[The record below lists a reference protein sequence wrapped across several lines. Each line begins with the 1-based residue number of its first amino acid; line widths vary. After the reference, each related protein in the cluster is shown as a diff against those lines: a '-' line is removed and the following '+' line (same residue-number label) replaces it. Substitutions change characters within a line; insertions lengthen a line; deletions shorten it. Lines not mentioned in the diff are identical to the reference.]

1 LTRENQKKVFE
12 MINNTE
18 GFEIPIYPSNGNF
31 VIIEID
37 DEEITPE
44 AISSCYAEHKIL
56 VRQGSYH
63 TKKFGNKFV
72 KVSLS
77 VPKEWVD
84 EFINLFPS
92 IISKSKNKTRN
103 IQLY

>member
-1 LTRENQKKVFE
+1 
-12 MINNTE
+12 
-18 GFEIPIYPSNGNF
+18 
-31 VIIEID
+31 
-37 DEEITPE
+37 
-44 AISSCYAEHKIL
+44 
-56 VRQGSYH
+56 
-63 TKKFGNKFV
+63 
-72 KVSLS
+72 VSLS